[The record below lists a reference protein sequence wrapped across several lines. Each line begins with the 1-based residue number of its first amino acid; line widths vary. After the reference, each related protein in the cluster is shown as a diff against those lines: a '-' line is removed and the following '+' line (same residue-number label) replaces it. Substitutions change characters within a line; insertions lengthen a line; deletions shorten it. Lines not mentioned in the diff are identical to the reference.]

1 MTQSIQWTKPV
12 CQLDSDGIYLHQTKA
27 ELDVYTKDGGYI
39 IPGGCIDAEPPE
51 AREGHAAKWN
61 GSGWE
66 YLSDLRGQ
74 TAYRTADGE
83 AVLID
88 TVGALSDG
96 LTLEPRPSE
105 AHEWQGDTWV
115 ANAARATEI
124 EAKKLSEAKADKLV
138 ELNQAAQSFVNAAAD
153 LDSIPDF
160 EMQTWPIQA
169 AEAQAWVADNTAA
182 TPVLDRIAA
191 ARGMDADKL
200 KAAALRKALA
210 YSALSA
216 HVAGQR
222 QALQSKIEAAK
233 TVAALDK
240 IKIEFTAPPEAV

>member
-105 AHEWQGDTWV
+105 AHEWQNGAWQE
-115 ANAARATEI
+115 NPERAAEI
-124 EAKKLSEAKADKLV
+124 KAQALEKAKAAKLA
-138 ELNQAAQSFVNAAAD
+138 EINRAAQAFINHAAE
-153 LDSIPDF
+153 LDKVPEF
-160 EMQTWPIQA
+160 EVATWPLQA
-169 AEAQAWVADNTAA
+169 AEAQAWHADPAA
-182 TPVLDRIAA
+182 ETPVLAAISA
-191 ARGMDADKL
+191 ARGLDLDKL
-200 KAAALRKALA
+200 RAAALRKANA
-210 YSALSA
+210 YTALSA
-216 HVAGQR
+216 HIAGQR
-222 QALQSKIEAAK
+222 QALVDKLDKAK
-233 TVAALDK
+233 TLKAVDAIAVSYAL
-240 IKIEFTAPPEAV
+240 PG

>member
-1 MTQSIQWTKPV
+1 MSKNIQWQKPV
-12 CQLDSDGIYLHQTKA
+12 CQLDSDGLYLHQTMA
-27 ELDVYTKDGGYI
+27 DLDVYTKDGGYI
-39 IPGGCIDAEPPE
+39 IPGGCIEAEPPE
-51 AREGHAAKWN
+51 MREGHAAKWN
-61 GSGWE
+61 GKDWD
-66 YLSDLRGQ
+66 YVPDLRGQ
-74 TAYRTADGE
+74 TAYRKDSGQD
-83 AVLID
+83 VLI
-88 TVGALSDG
+88 TQVGALSDD
-96 LTLEPRPSE
+96 LTLDPRPSE
-105 AHEWQGDTWV
+105 AHEWQGDAWV
-115 ANAARATEI
+115 VNADRAAEI
-124 EAKKLSEAKADKLV
+124 EAKKLSEAKADKLA

-160 EMQTWPIQA
+160 EVQTWPLQA
-169 AEAQAWVADNTAA
+169 AEAQAWVADNAAA

-233 TVAALDK
+233 TQAALDK